1 VRDSI
6 NRTLHEGADDDYD
19 PLRDVP
25 TRVAYVGVVLDRES
39 IDSLQRVASA
49 KADLKGGW
57 ELSAHHC
64 TIRMGAPKGEL
75 IGRLGERIT
84 MRTVRLT
91 WDGMVAAVEVEM
103 TPLPESKGGAPH
115 VTVAVNRAA
124 GGRPALSNAL
134 LSSPDPTGQTFI
146 DLTISGCIVA
156 VSDDGREG
164 RMAAEEIARAR
175 RSVCRR
181 TDRAGE
187 EKIEKIAKNQFL
199 VRPENRNA

>member
-1 VRDSI
+1 MRMTVKQLERLVRESI
-6 NRTLHEGADDDYD
+6 NRTLHEGTDDDDD

-25 TRVAYVGVVLDRES
+25 ARVAYVGVVLDRES

-57 ELSAHHC
+57 ELTAHHC

-75 IGRLGERIT
+75 VDRLGERIT
-84 MRTVRLT
+84 MRTVRLA

-103 TPLPESKGGAPH
+103 PPMPESKVGVPH

-124 GGRPALSNAL
+124 GGRPVLSNAL
-134 LSSPDPTGQTFI
+134 LSSPDPVGQTPV
-146 DLTISGCIVA
+146 DLTISGRVVA

-175 RSVCRR
+175 RSV
-181 TDRAGE
+181 
-187 EKIEKIAKNQFL
+187 
-199 VRPENRNA
+199 